1 MMTKLTIGECL
12 KHKIDFVSCLP
23 RHKGVA
29 PPELSGKKR
38 DRPVGRWEGKSEDIQ
53 IARRCFTDTFI
64 VHFPARHFT
73 DDKRMARSFGK
84 AFHCL
89 LKMWVLEDTLD

>member
-1 MMTKLTIGECL
+1 MKTKFKHWRML
-12 KHKIDFVSCLP
+12 KHKIDFGSCLP

-73 DDKRMARSFGK
+73 DDKRMARSFGE

-89 LKMWVLEDTLD
+89 FKMWLLEDTLD